1 MTKIDAQLKEAI
13 LQDKR
18 EMTTKQ
24 LQEKY
29 NLSRS
34 SIQRIKLPDLEA
46 RAEEFSPP
54 PQVKDE
60 RQAVNIVEQLVKDV
74 QKPQAVTI
82 PEMILP
88 IRAPPRDETIQRI
101 LLNADTFP
109 AHFPF
114 ITDKNAFVQS
124 LSEKSAHQLDDLLKM
139 MERTR
144 SVNNLSNQMKQVFFV
159 TARATESLGT
169 RIRLKTQGLT
179 DALLQQQQELDYIF
193 KELAI
198 EYADKFN
205 TATRPEIKLLMTF
218 GMAVLS
224 VDSQNRLREHI
235 KPEEKYADL

>member
-60 RQAVNIVEQLVKDV
+60 RRAVNIVEQLVKDV

-88 IRAPPRDETIQRI
+88 PRAPPRDETIQRI

-109 AHFPF
+109 AHYPF

-144 SVNNLSNQMKQVFFV
+144 SVNNLSSQMKQVFFV

>member
-74 QKPQAVTI
+74 NKPQAVTI
-82 PEMILP
+82 PEMIP
-88 IRAPPRDETIQRI
+88 PPRAPPRDETIQRI

-124 LSEKSAHQLDDLLKM
+124 LSEKSANQLDDLLKM

>member
-1 MTKIDAQLKEAI
+1 
-13 LQDKR
+13 
-18 EMTTKQ
+18 
-24 LQEKY
+24 
-29 NLSRS
+29 
-34 SIQRIKLPDLEA
+34 
-46 RAEEFSPP
+46 
-54 PQVKDE
+54 
-60 RQAVNIVEQLVKDV
+60 
-74 QKPQAVTI
+74 
-82 PEMILP
+82 
-88 IRAPPRDETIQRI
+88 
-101 LLNADTFP
+101 
-109 AHFPF
+109 
-114 ITDKNAFVQS
+114 
-124 LSEKSAHQLDDLLKM
+124 
-139 MERTR
+139 
-144 SVNNLSNQMKQVFFV
+144 MKQVFFV

>member
-74 QKPQAVTI
+74 NKPQAVTI

-88 IRAPPRDETIQRI
+88 PRAPPRDETIQRI

>member
-60 RQAVNIVEQLVKDV
+60 RQAVNIVEQLVKEV
-74 QKPQAVTI
+74 NKPQAVTI

-88 IRAPPRDETIQRI
+88 PRAPPRDETIQRI

>member
-88 IRAPPRDETIQRI
+88 PRAPPRDETIQRI

-109 AHFPF
+109 AHYPF

-144 SVNNLSNQMKQVFFV
+144 SVNNLSSQMKQVFFV

>member
-1 MTKIDAQLKEAI
+1 
-13 LQDKR
+13 
-18 EMTTKQ
+18 
-24 LQEKY
+24 
-29 NLSRS
+29 
-34 SIQRIKLPDLEA
+34 
-46 RAEEFSPP
+46 
-54 PQVKDE
+54 
-60 RQAVNIVEQLVKDV
+60 
-74 QKPQAVTI
+74 
-82 PEMILP
+82 MILP
-88 IRAPPRDETIQRI
+88 PRAPPRDETIQRI

>member
-60 RQAVNIVEQLVKDV
+60 RQAVNIVEQLVKEV
-74 QKPQAVTI
+74 NKPQAVTI

-88 IRAPPRDETIQRI
+88 PRAPPRDETIQRI

-109 AHFPF
+109 AHYPF

>member
-60 RQAVNIVEQLVKDV
+60 RQAVSIVEQLVKEV
-74 QKPQAVTI
+74 NKPQAVTI
-82 PEMILP
+82 PEMIMP
-88 IRAPPRDETIQRI
+88 PRAPPRDETIQRI